1 LLKTLVKNIF
11 LLIGKTFSTLFLPEI
26 IKLIVKSIF
35 YTGTCIVLISGLVK
49 LTLSFTKFLEW
60 SPNFLDNAIDDIV
73 FWITLKIVW
82 LLVPILMPIIAG
94 LFDDKIVFAINK
106 KYQYNDMGKSSTP
119 FKINYIGLL
128 KLLVFGLTVNMAL
141 IILIFINTIGPVYN
155 LIPSFII
162 KNIFFEAIIMLAPIL
177 YIGLNSYVFGV
188 EFFQIFSTSNRNE
201 LSKKN
206 NTLKFHIKII
216 CAGSSIFCLSLIP
229 FINLIVPIIG
239 IVLMTHLY
247 HIFNIKSHFE

>member
-1 LLKTLVKNIF
+1 LLKNLVKNIF

-26 IKLIVKSIF
+26 IITH
-35 YTGTCIVLISGLVK
+35 TGTCIVLISGLVK

-119 FKINYIGLL
+119 FKIN
-128 KLLVFGLTVNMAL
+128 
-141 IILIFINTIGPVYN
+141 
-155 LIPSFII
+155 
-162 KNIFFEAIIMLAPIL
+162 
-177 YIGLNSYVFGV
+177 
-188 EFFQIFSTSNRNE
+188 
-201 LSKKN
+201 
-206 NTLKFHIKII
+206 
-216 CAGSSIFCLSLIP
+216 
-229 FINLIVPIIG
+229 
-239 IVLMTHLY
+239 
-247 HIFNIKSHFE
+247 